1 MPRNDKTFLALH
13 KHLLSLEYSKEWKE
27 YSDNKYINEILN
39 HASKKENGKNGLPDY
54 IYVNENKQI
63 LIMIELKTNI
73 SQHEKE
79 AIPQIKHYI
88 NCFKKGK
95 LSEFGIY
102 NQKIDDAIEYLKTWN
117 ILGIAVSGNVLTE
130 YAYLI
135 DTFYLKIDGE
145 IVNLNIK
152 EIHNEEEYCALFQ
165 NVDLEEISTR
175 ITKSSSWI
183 NNLLYDV
190 KEDKRPTLLSIL
202 LISLYPNSKKIKNY
216 FIDDFKKYTPKE
228 IMDNISITIPKI
240 LGPEGENIPQEKIDM
255 IMREFKTFENEKVL
269 NETETIKTILTELKY
284 NVIPLFQT
292 KHNYDIIGKFY
303 QEFLRYAGIVDVQSG
318 IVLTPEHVTEL
329 FTNLIDLKKNDV
341 ILDSCCGTGSF
352 LIAGMNKLLE
362 LQNTEKE
369 KEHVKQKQLIGNEL
383 KSHMYILAISNML
396 FRGDGKSNIFNY
408 DFFSKD
414 FDDALEE
421 KIKETGCP
429 SIGFI
434 NPPYSGSFTKYD
446 ELNEFKS
453 RDSSKNKSKNKK
465 PWMKEI
471 SFLEKMCRICSRY
484 VVMIAPPQT
493 FMGETEIRNR
503 ILENNTLRAVITMP
517 KDLFQPN
524 ASTGS
529 AIIVIETNKKHDFNH
544 EVVFYNLQSDGFE
557 LAKKK
562 GRRDIYDKWNGIK
575 KKMLRDIDAPYYN
588 NPQNINSINHCYN
601 KIKKDDEWLIQAF
614 SKVDFS
620 KVAVEDFEKSIKEYV
635 IFKNKL
641 ALDIID
647 KNIEEAEL
655 LTLFYN
661 ISNDSVIKPKL
672 KYEKQKLK
680 LFSVKSLF
688 DIRGVKKKVTQ
699 SDTVMGEY
707 LYITTSNK
715 NNGVSG
721 FHNEYC
727 EEENTFTVDSATD
740 GKSFFHQY
748 KFIGSDH
755 VEILAPYEFAKED
768 KKDIIDKKGKKIKVK
783 ENINIYTAIYL
794 QTLLNFY
801 LDKYEYS
808 RKRAQIRIKKEE
820 ILLPIDDDE
829 NIDWTFMENYIK
841 SLPYSIGL

>member
-1 MPRNDKTFLALH
+1 
-13 KHLLSLEYSKEWKE
+13 
-27 YSDNKYINEILN
+27 
-39 HASKKENGKNGLPDY
+39 
-54 IYVNENKQI
+54 
-63 LIMIELKTNI
+63 
-73 SQHEKE
+73 
-79 AIPQIKHYI
+79 
-88 NCFKKGK
+88 
-95 LSEFGIY
+95 
-102 NQKIDDAIEYLKTWN
+102 
-117 ILGIAVSGNVLTE
+117 
-130 YAYLI
+130 
-135 DTFYLKIDGE
+135 
-145 IVNLNIK
+145 
-152 EIHNEEEYCALFQ
+152 
-165 NVDLEEISTR
+165 
-175 ITKSSSWI
+175 
-183 NNLLYDV
+183 
-190 KEDKRPTLLSIL
+190 
-202 LISLYPNSKKIKNY
+202 
-216 FIDDFKKYTPKE
+216 
-228 IMDNISITIPKI
+228 
-240 LGPEGENIPQEKIDM
+240 
-255 IMREFKTFENEKVL
+255 
-269 NETETIKTILTELKY
+269 
-284 NVIPLFQT
+284 
-292 KHNYDIIGKFY
+292 
-303 QEFLRYAGIVDVQSG
+303 
-318 IVLTPEHVTEL
+318 
-329 FTNLIDLKKNDV
+329 
-341 ILDSCCGTGSF
+341 
-352 LIAGMNKLLE
+352 
-362 LQNTEKE
+362 
-369 KEHVKQKQLIGNEL
+369 
-383 KSHMYILAISNML
+383 
-396 FRGDGKSNIFNY
+396 
-408 DFFSKD
+408 
-414 FDDALEE
+414 
-421 KIKETGCP
+421 
-429 SIGFI
+429 
-434 NPPYSGSFTKYD
+434 
-446 ELNEFKS
+446 
-453 RDSSKNKSKNKK
+453 
-465 PWMKEI
+465 
-471 SFLEKMCRICSRY
+471 
-484 VVMIAPPQT
+484 
-493 FMGETEIRNR
+493 
-503 ILENNTLRAVITMP
+503 
-517 KDLFQPN
+517 
-524 ASTGS
+524 
-529 AIIVIETNKKHDFNH
+529 
-544 EVVFYNLQSDGFE
+544 
-557 LAKKK
+557 
-562 GRRDIYDKWNGIK
+562 
-575 KKMLRDIDAPYYN
+575 MLRDIDAPYYN